1 MRAAFHVLSFLA
13 VIAAGFWAYRENYAT
28 QTAMRE
34 VRTLQ
39 REITALRDSLA
50 MMRAEWAY
58 LNRPERLR
66 ELVVLNFDAL
76 QLLPMEPAQ
85 FANPADLAY
94 PPPTIPAIPAPDG
107 QAFDGIDDGATAL
120 LPHDGESS

>member
-1 MRAAFHVLSFLA
+1 MRAVLYIVSFLA

-34 VRTLQ
+34 VRALQ
-39 REITALRDSLA
+39 REITSLRDSLA

-76 QLLPMEPAQ
+76 HLLPMEPEQ
-85 FANPADLAY
+85 FATPAEVAY
-94 PPPTIPAIPAPDG
+94 PVPAIPAIPAPQEDG
-107 QAFDGIDDGATAL
+107 GTADA
-120 LPHDGESS
+120 PPRPGTGNP